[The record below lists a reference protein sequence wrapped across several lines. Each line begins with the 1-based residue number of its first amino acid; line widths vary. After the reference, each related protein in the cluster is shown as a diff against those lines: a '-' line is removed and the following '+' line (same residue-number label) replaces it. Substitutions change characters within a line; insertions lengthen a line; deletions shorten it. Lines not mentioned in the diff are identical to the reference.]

1 MRACDGWSIPTSP
14 HCGVPDQFLTSMARP
29 QQVGWSRPTSPQC
42 GGNAEL
48 RACDGW
54 SIPTSPQCAVFTSDQ
69 PGARHDYL
77 VAPHESAMW
86 SGVATDLLAHHQLVR
101 NAELRACD
109 GWSIPTS
116 PQCGVFT
123 SDQPSTRHGYLAAL
137 HESAMW
143 SGVATD
149 LLAHHQLLRNAEF
162 RISSSQVRP
171 GRSGLVGG
179 AQLVRNAELWAC
191 GSFDG
196 WSIPTSP
203 QCGVPDSKHA
213 SEGGGVEGRRNVDT
227 QVRKQPSTQRFIAQV
242 INLVFPAQS

>member
-1 MRACDGWSIPTSP
+1 MRRLVNTHESAMRSSGSVP
-14 HCGVPDQFLTSMARP
+14 HKYG
-29 QQVGWSRPTSPQC
+29 
-42 GGNAEL
+42 
-48 RACDGW
+48 
-54 SIPTSPQCAVFTSDQ
+54 Q
-69 PGARHDYL
+69 PAASWL
-77 VAPHESAMW
+77 VAPHLSAMR

-143 SGVATD
+143 SGVATE
-149 LLAHHQLLRNAEF
+149 LVAHHQLLRNAEF

-179 AQLVRNAELWAC
+179 AQLVHNAELWAC

-196 WSIPTSP
+196 WSTPTSP

-227 QVRKQPSTQRFIAQV
+227 RVRKQPSTQRFIAQV